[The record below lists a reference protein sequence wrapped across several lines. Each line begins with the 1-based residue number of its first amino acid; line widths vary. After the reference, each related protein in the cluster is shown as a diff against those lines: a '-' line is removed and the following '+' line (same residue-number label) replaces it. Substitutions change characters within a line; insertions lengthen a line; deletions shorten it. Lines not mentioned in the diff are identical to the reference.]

1 MIGHAKSSEL
11 MIFDV
16 GKGLRTKD
24 MTLDCYTI
32 MDFKNLKD
40 FEKSFRIY
48 SAKTHFEKPHLV
60 FVATSQ
66 GEDMSLSWLT

>member
-1 MIGHAKSSEL
+1 MVGHAKSSEL

-16 GKGLRTKD
+16 GKGLRSKD
-24 MTLDCYTI
+24 ATTTLDCFTI

-40 FEKSFRIY
+40 FEKNFRIY
-48 SAKTHFEKPHLV
+48 SAKTHFEKPHLL

-66 GEDMSLSWLT
+66 GLNVL